1 MAVTIKD
8 IAKHTGVSPSTVS
21 RVMNNNPSISK
32 ETRER
37 VLKAIQEL
45 GYEQAASQESQP
57 AVTIKNIGVILPPSA
72 QDAYENTFYLK
83 AIRGISQICN
93 QRHTYTCIVT
103 GEDYEEIL
111 QSVRILHRSG
121 RVDGFIILYSR
132 KNDIVVDYL
141 CEHGLLYVIVGK
153 PSDLASQ
160 TICVDND
167 NLLASRE
174 ATDYLYALGHRRIGF
189 IGGET
194 DFMHASDRRDGYQL
208 SLLLHGLSVNHD
220 YCIEMEGIYS
230 SGYQKLIHLL
240 QRPDRPTAFI
250 VSDDLLALALE
261 RVCAHVGLSIP
272 KDVSIIAFNNSL
284 YAQLASPQL
293 TAVDINSYSLGREAA
308 NQILNHA
315 ENPNLSATKI
325 IVPHDI
331 VERKSCKAIC
341 EE

>member
-1 MAVTIKD
+1 MAITIKD

-21 RVMNNNPSISK
+21 RVCNNNPSISK

-45 GYEQAASQESQP
+45 GYEQTVSPDSQITFVS
-57 AVTIKNIGVILPPSA
+57 KNIGVILPPSA

-93 QRHTYTCIVT
+93 QRRTNTCIVT
-103 GEDYEEIL
+103 GQDYEEIL
-111 QSVRILHRSG
+111 QSVQTLHRSG
-121 RVDGFIILYSR
+121 RVDGFIVLYSR
-132 KNDIVVDYL
+132 KNDIVIDYL
-141 CEHGLLYVIVGK
+141 CENGLLYVIVGK
-153 PSDLASQ
+153 PSDLAGQ

-174 ATDYLYALGHRRIGF
+174 ATDYLFALGHRRIGF
-189 IGGET
+189 IGGKSE
-194 DFMHASDRRDGYQL
+194 FMHASDRRDGYQL
-208 SLLLHGLSVNHD
+208 SLLLHGLPINNA
-220 YCIEMEGIYS
+220 YIIEMEGIYS
-230 SGYQKLIHLL
+230 PGYQDLIQLL
-240 QRPDRPTAFI
+240 QTTDHPTAFV

-272 KDVSIIAFNNSL
+272 NDVSIIAFNNSL
-284 YAQLASPQL
+284 YVQLASPQL

-325 IVPHDI
+325 IVPHSI
-331 VERKSCKAIC
+331 VERNSCKRIP
-341 EE
+341 E